1 DWVRDSHIE
10 LEVYEDYFDG
20 KSEEWDN
27 IIFKVIPENSTR
39 VSELLSG
46 DVDIALNMPPSE
58 WERIDLNNDTYL
70 AQGESIRRAMI
81 ILRSTDGYPTSDP
94 KVRKALDLAIDN
106 QLLIDSLLHG
116 SATPISSAV
125 TPGICGA
132 AEDLYDMY
140 NYDPDRAKVLLE
152 EAGYSDGFEMTIHA
166 ARGAGLQ
173 GIEVVEM
180 IAGMLEEINVKV
192 NIDIMEPSRFVEMRT
207 NGTNEDGFFI
217 TLGNTMYDASFG
229 LIMYDYES
237 FKGTSDYY
245 NEKYDQL
252 LKQAAVIMDQDE
264 REQLYYEAQHIL

>member
-1 DWVRDSHIE
+1 
-10 LEVYEDYFDG
+10 
-20 KSEEWDN
+20 
-27 IIFKVIPENSTR
+27 
-39 VSELLSG
+39 
-46 DVDIALNMPPSE
+46 
-58 WERIDLNNDTYL
+58 
-70 AQGESIRRAMI
+70 MI

-125 TPGICGA
+125 TPGIFGA

-264 REQLYYEAQHIL
+264 REQLYYEAQHILTEDIPYILLHLESVNVGVSNDIDFKTSRDEMIYPESIKRK